1 MTINKSPDHV
11 CFGVCGCSLYELT
24 EYSGVYEVNHIHEIL
39 WPDTDF
45 LNDAEM
51 ERIEDILNGIE

>member
-1 MTINKSPDHV
+1 MRINKSSDHI
-11 CFGVCGCSLYELT
+11 CFGVSGCSLYELT
-24 EYSGVYEVNHIHEIL
+24 ESHGVFEFNHIHEIL

-51 ERIEDILNGIE
+51 EAIENILNGI